1 MKQLIGTTEIYFTKF
16 SFNIKLDDFLIKMLI
31 KLINFRQMQGG
42 VSVEIDDDGNIILE
56 ALKEKNYKILRELFL
71 HGFRTNQNII
81 NIMRMKYQAIGFVI
95 RVQIPNKKYN
105 STENHN
111 IYLLDGEKLLFVE
124 TKNLRPNIIDN
135 KDKVENQDLTSN
147 LKGLKLTIEEQH
159 IQINR
164 RTRARRKAV
173 LQYTKDGE
181 FITKYESAFQAAKK
195 TFIHQ
200 GNISSC
206 CRKER
211 KLAGNYFWRYK
222 LVIK

>member
-1 MKQLIGTTEIYFTKF
+1 MKELIGITEIHFTKY
-16 SFNIKLDDFLIKMLI
+16 SFRVIIEDFYIQILYKILKI
-31 KLINFRQMQGG
+31 RHMQGG
-42 VSVEIDDDGNIILE
+42 AIISINNDNIILE
-56 ALKEKNYKILRELFL
+56 PLNEKNYQILRELYK
-71 HGFRTNQNII
+71 HGFKTNSNII
-81 NIMRMKYQAIGFVI
+81 DILRVKYQTTNFVI
-95 RVQIPNKKYN
+95 RVKIPGKVHK
-105 STENHN
+105 SIENHN

-164 RTRARRKAV
+164 RTRARRKVV
-173 LQYTKDGE
+173 LQFNKNDK
-181 FITKYESAFQAAKK
+181 FIAEYESAFQAAKK
-195 TFIHQ
+195 TMIHQ
-200 GNISSC
+200 GNISAC